1 MGLARSIRAKPIL
14 LRLGTNLKVRSSS
27 QSAVTL
33 QERGGFFVLRLNP
46 FKSSLS
52 NNMDESKGAL
62 RIFVLADTHNRLPE
76 SVREMAKDAD
86 EIWHL
91 GDVCSEA
98 ILDELR
104 AIGPA
109 VIVVRGNCD
118 SNFEWPLVRDLARGG
133 LKFRLQHVPPDHPPD
148 DVDVLLHGHT
158 HVPRN
163 ERLGRVL
170 FLNPGCVTRPN
181 RGAPASVALLEIV
194 DGKISWKLV
203 PFLRHR

>member
-1 MGLARSIRAKPIL
+1 MEK
-14 LRLGTNLKVRSSS
+14 
-27 QSAVTL
+27 QSK
-33 QERGGFFVLRLNP
+33 E
-46 FKSSLS
+46 
-52 NNMDESKGAL
+52 AL

-76 SVREMAKDAD
+76 SVTEMAKDAD

-91 GDVCSEA
+91 GDVCAET

-104 AIGPA
+104 AIGPR

-163 ERLGRVL
+163 ERRRRVL

-181 RGAPASVALLEIV
+181 RGAPSSVAWLEIT
-194 DGKISWKLV
+194 DAKITWKLV
-203 PFLRHR
+203 ELPLHH